1 MMRDT
6 GRRSRAY
13 TSTWNITGSKFS
25 LSGGT
30 VVGSGENAYTTAGGN
45 SGINF
50 EIRNAATVS
59 NFTMTGNSLTG
70 NFADGMQISPAAST
84 TGSLTATIQNNS
96 FSNNNIALD
105 LNSAASADMTYKVLN
120 NTFENTARN
129 ATGGIGGTSH
139 MINLFMDTTST
150 SASLLQARFV
160 GNSIGDA
167 AIAGSGSSFGNALRV
182 NFNGNGIGNVLI
194 DSNTI
199 REAPQG
205 RGMEIIGRNGTGQ
218 LDVTVTNNNVNH
230 INPGFN
236 PGTSDFELAAIL
248 IQSNTVSITGY
259 TIRSDV
265 RGNTVPATLPDGEL
279 LASYIAL
286 LETGASNHQL
296 VDNPSG
302 PAGETPTQQ
311 LTSTNTGSAS
321 ANAGVSLIAGPIT
334 TPP

>member
-1 MMRDT
+1 M
-6 GRRSRAY
+6 
-13 TSTWNITGSKFS
+13 
-25 LSGGT
+25 
-30 VVGSGENAYTTAGGN
+30 
-45 SGINF
+45 
-50 EIRNAATVS
+50 
-59 NFTMTGNSLTG
+59 
-70 NFADGMQISPAAST
+70 
-84 TGSLTATIQNNS
+84 
-96 FSNNNIALD
+96 
-105 LNSAASADMTYKVLN
+105 
-120 NTFENTARN
+120 
-129 ATGGIGGTSH
+129 
-139 MINLFMDTTST
+139 
-150 SASLLQARFV
+150 
-160 GNSIGDA
+160 
-167 AIAGSGSSFGNALRV
+167 RV

-218 LDVTVTNNNVNH
+218 LDITVTNNNVDHTNA
-230 INPGFN
+230 GFN
-236 PGTSDFELAAIL
+236 PGTSDFELAAIF
-248 IQSNTVSITGY
+248 IQSNVVGTAGY

-265 RGNTVPATLPDGEL
+265 RGNTVPATLPDGDL